1 MNTASEA
8 PASVKSAAR
17 SLDLLELFAESR
29 DDLTLHDVCKVT
41 GWPKSSTLGLLRTLR
56 DRDYLAIGGR
66 DHSYRLGPRVAV
78 LGAAFLQRVD
88 LVREGL
94 SVVRE
99 VSHRCDETVHL
110 ATLRGTEVQYLA
122 KEEGT
127 SRMRMVS
134 AVGSV
139 LPAHSTGVGKMLLAS
154 LDRDR
159 LEVLYPADQPLER
172 LTDLTIVDRDALM
185 LELGEIDHR
194 GYARD
199 RGESTIGLE
208 CIAAPVRN
216 AQRQV
221 VAAMSVSVPQPRF
234 TPEREPFLRDAL
246 LDGARALSHRLGY
259 LETRLA
265 DDDMTAGSAGQ
276 HVAG

>member
-1 MNTASEA
+1 MNANAERT
-8 PASVKSAAR
+8 ASVKSAAR
-17 SLDLLELFAESR
+17 SLDLLELFAQSR
-29 DDLTLHDVCKVT
+29 DDLTLNDVCKAT

-56 DRDYLAIGGR
+56 DRDYLAVGGR
-66 DHSYRLGPRVAV
+66 DHSYRLGPRVAT

-94 SVVRE
+94 AVVRD

-110 ATLRGTEVQYLA
+110 AALRGNEVQYLA

-134 AVGSV
+134 TVGSV
-139 LPAHSTGVGKMLLAS
+139 LPAHGTGVGKMLLSA
-154 LDRDR
+154 LERER
-159 LEVLYPADQPLER
+159 LEELFPVGQELER
-172 LTDLTIVDRDALM
+172 LTELTIVDRDALM
-185 LELGEIDHR
+185 RELWEIDRR

-199 RGESTIGLE
+199 RGESTVGLE
-208 CIAAPVRN
+208 CIAAPVHN

-234 TPEREPFLRDAL
+234 TPEREPFLRDTL
-246 LDGARALSHRLGY
+246 LAGARALSHRLGY
-259 LETRLA
+259 LPPAVVEDPIPNGNHRSIA
-265 DDDMTAGSAGQ
+265 
-276 HVAG
+276 

>member
-1 MNTASEA
+1 MNAIAERT
-8 PASVKSAAR
+8 ASVKSAAR
-17 SLDLLELFAESR
+17 SLDLLELFAQSR
-29 DDLTLHDVCKVT
+29 DDLTLNDVCKLT

-56 DRDYLAIGGR
+56 DRDYLAVGGR
-66 DHSYRLGPRVAV
+66 DHSYRLGPRVAT

-94 SVVRE
+94 AVVRD

-110 ATLRGTEVQYLA
+110 AALRGNEVQYLA

-134 AVGSV
+134 TVGSV
-139 LPAHSTGVGKMLLAS
+139 LPAHGTGVGKMLLSA
-154 LDRDR
+154 LERER
-159 LEVLYPADQPLER
+159 LEELFPVGQELER
-172 LTDLTIVDRDALM
+172 LTDLTIVDRDVLM
-185 LELGEIDHR
+185 RELWEIDQR

-199 RGESTIGLE
+199 RGESTVGLE
-208 CIAAPVRN
+208 CIAAPVLN

-234 TPEREPFLRDAL
+234 TPEREPFLRDTL
-246 LDGARALSHRLGY
+246 LAGARTLSHRLGY
-259 LETRLA
+259 MPLVLA
-265 DDDMTAGSAGQ
+265 DEAVPAGHRQKIA
-276 HVAG
+276 

>member
-1 MNTASEA
+1 MHDTAERT
-8 PASVKSAAR
+8 ASVKSAAR
-17 SLDLLELFAESR
+17 SLDLLELFAHSR
-29 DDLTLHDVCKVT
+29 DDLTLNDVCKVT

-56 DRDYLAIGGR
+56 DRDYLSVGGR
-66 DHSYRLGPRVAV
+66 DHSYRLGPRVAT

-94 SVVRE
+94 AIVRD

-110 ATLRGTEVQYLA
+110 AALRGNEVQYLA

-134 AVGSV
+134 TVGSV
-139 LPAHSTGVGKMLLAS
+139 LPAHSTGVGKMLLSALERAQ
-154 LDRDR
+154 LDE
-159 LEVLYPADQPLER
+159 LFPVGHSLER
-172 LTDLTIVDRDALM
+172 LTEATIVDRDALM
-185 LELGEIDHR
+185 RELWEIGQR

-199 RGESTIGLE
+199 QGESTVGLE
-208 CIAAPVRN
+208 CIAAPVHN

-234 TPEREPFLRDAL
+234 TPEREPFLRDTL
-246 LDGARALSHRLGY
+246 LAGARTLSHRLGY
-259 LETRLA
+259 MALTET
-265 DDDMTAGSAGQ
+265 DDAIPATHRQPIA
-276 HVAG
+276 

>member
-1 MNTASEA
+1 MNTVAERT
-8 PASVKSAAR
+8 ASVKSAAR
-17 SLDLLELFAESR
+17 SLDLLELFAQTR
-29 DDLTLHDVCKVT
+29 DDLTLNDVCKVT

-56 DRDYLAIGGR
+56 DRDYLAVGGR
-66 DHSYRLGPRVAV
+66 DHSYRLGPRVAT

-94 SVVRE
+94 AVVRD

-110 ATLRGTEVQYLA
+110 AALRGNEVQYLA

-134 AVGSV
+134 TVGAV
-139 LPAHSTGVGKMLLAS
+139 LPAHGTGVGKMLLSALEREQ
-154 LDRDR
+154 LDE
-159 LEVLYPADQPLER
+159 LFPVGQALER
-172 LTDLTIVDRDALM
+172 LTELTIVDRDALM
-185 LELGEIDHR
+185 RELWEIDQR

-199 RGESTIGLE
+199 RGESTVGLE
-208 CIAAPVRN
+208 CIAAPVLN

-234 TPEREPFLRDAL
+234 TPEREPFLRDTL
-246 LDGARALSHRLGY
+246 LAGARTLSHRLGY
-259 LETRLA
+259 MPLVPTDDAVPPEHRLPI
-265 DDDMTAGSAGQ
+265 T
-276 HVAG
+276 

>member
-1 MNTASEA
+1 MNAIAEPT
-8 PASVKSAAR
+8 ASVKSAAR
-17 SLDLLELFAESR
+17 SLDLLELFAQSR
-29 DDLTLHDVCKVT
+29 DDLTLNDVCKAT

-56 DRDYLAIGGR
+56 DRDYLATGGR
-66 DHSYRLGPRVAV
+66 DHSYRLGPRVAT

-94 SVVRE
+94 AIVRD

-110 ATLRGTEVQYLA
+110 ATLRGNVVQYLA

-134 AVGSV
+134 TVGSV
-139 LPAHSTGVGKMLLAS
+139 LPAHSTGVGKMLLS
-154 LDRDR
+154 T
-159 LEVLYPADQPLER
+159 LEREQLEDLFPVGQALER
-172 LTDLTIVDRDALM
+172 LTELTIVDRDALM
-185 LELGEIDHR
+185 RELWEIERR

-199 RGESTIGLE
+199 RGESTVGLE
-208 CIAAPVRN
+208 CIAAPVHD

-221 VAAMSVSVPQPRF
+221 VAAISVSVPQPRF

-246 LDGARALSHRLGY
+246 LDGARTLSHRLGY
-259 LETRLA
+259 LA
-265 DDDMTAGSAGQ
+265 PSPSHDGAAPANGHHIA
-276 HVAG
+276 

>member
-1 MNTASEA
+1 MNTIAGRT
-8 PASVKSAAR
+8 ASVKSAAR
-17 SLDLLELFAESR
+17 SLDLLELFAQSR
-29 DDLTLHDVCKVT
+29 DDLTLNDVCKAT

-56 DRDYLAIGGR
+56 DRDYLATGGR
-66 DHSYRLGPRVAV
+66 DHSYRLGPRVAT

-94 SVVRE
+94 AVVRD

-110 ATLRGTEVQYLA
+110 AALRGNEVQYLA

-134 AVGSV
+134 TVGSV
-139 LPAHSTGVGKMLLAS
+139 LPAHSTGVGKMLLS
-154 LDRDR
+154 TLERER
-159 LEVLYPADQPLER
+159 LEELFPVGQALER
-172 LTDLTIVDRDALM
+172 LTELTIVDRDALM
-185 LELGEIDHR
+185 RELWEIDRR

-199 RGESTIGLE
+199 RGESTVGLE
-208 CIAAPVRN
+208 CIAAPVHN

-246 LDGARALSHRLGY
+246 LDGARTLSHRLGY
-259 LETRLA
+259 LAPVRTG
-265 DDDMTAGSAGQ
+265 DDIAPSHRHIA
-276 HVAG
+276 